1 MLRIKKQ
8 DINIGQKFEV
18 IKTLNC
24 YKLTQSIYTHGE
36 MVQISNIVIS
46 TKTKVD
52 SKGNLRFSD
61 NENDFWCS
69 WRDFKKS
76 TIIYT

>member
-1 MLRIKKQ
+1 MLKIKKQ
-8 DINIGQKFEV
+8 DINIGQKFNV
-18 IKTLNC
+18 LNLKC
-24 YKLTQSIYTHGE
+24 YKLTGSIYTHGE
-36 MVQISNIVIS
+36 MVEISNIVVS

-61 NENDFWCS
+61 GENDFWCS
-69 WRDFKKS
+69 WQDFKRS